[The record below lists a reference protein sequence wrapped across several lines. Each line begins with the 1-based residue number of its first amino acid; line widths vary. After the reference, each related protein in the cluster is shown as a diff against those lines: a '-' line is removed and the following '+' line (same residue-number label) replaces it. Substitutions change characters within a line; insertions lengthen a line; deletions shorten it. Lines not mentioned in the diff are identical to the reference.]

1 MICGDRQHRIPAT
14 SNASAHPGVNPPKK
28 PKKEILAK
36 LQPEPEREPLP
47 PRRYYEP
54 PSKGRYKRR

>member
-14 SNASAHPGVNPPKK
+14 SNTSAHPGVNPPKK

-36 LQPEPEREPLP
+36 LQPEPEREALP
-47 PRRYYEP
+47 GGGIMSRRAR
-54 PSKGRYKRR
+54 GRYKRR